1 MRAANKI
8 SQLEARHTWSLLA
21 STGST
26 WNFQNL
32 AANISKMGE
41 LKQKPRLLDSP
52 GRGEKPTTE
61 DLEILGTQLISS
73 WRLFC
78 NCLSPWVWVARIP
91 YFLSLHSFVWASDLL
106 TCVSVQRLMWR
117 GLLAVGQ
124 GSNYFSGRET
134 PRAGRWQKK
143 TAGWKS
149 RDMGPDVCE
158 PVQSQEASN
167 LSFLMVEWGHASWW
181 QILKMQIRAF

>member
-1 MRAANKI
+1 MKFPKFGCKHLQNGGAETETQI
-8 SQLEARHTWSLLA
+8 SGFSRE
-21 STGST
+21 GG
-26 WNFQNL
+26 
-32 AANISKMGE
+32 K
-41 LKQKPRLLDSP
+41 
-52 GRGEKPTTE
+52 KPTTE
-61 DLEILGTQLISS
+61 DLEILGTRLISS

-91 YFLSLHSFVWASDLL
+91 YFLSLHSFVWPSDLL
-106 TCVSVQRLMWR
+106 TCVSMQLLMWR
-117 GLLAVGQ
+117 GLLAAGQ

-134 PRAGRWQKK
+134 PRTGRWQKK

-149 RDMGPDVCE
+149 RDMGPEMCE